1 MSPLNEPIKSGSI
14 VRAIIKRI
22 EEALISKELKP
33 GDPLPSENEMAKTFG
48 VGKTSVREAIKM
60 LEAMNVVEVKH
71 GNGSFIKQK
80 ADVDNINSLIFT
92 LLLEQ
97 GSNKEIFEL
106 REMFEPA
113 YTVMAMKKATP
124 EDIENIR
131 NAINRL
137 ENAVNQGTQQADDDL
152 AFHYAILESTHNPF
166 VIRIGST
173 ILQLFKAS
181 LGTTMK
187 NMPEI
192 AVRDHVR
199 IFNAFCDKNEEELR
213 QAMNDSFNAWKNSLM
228 KNENITI

>member
-1 MSPLNEPIKSGSI
+1 M
-14 VRAIIKRI
+14 RAIIKRI

>member
-1 MSPLNEPIKSGSI
+1 MTNLTEPIKSGSI
-14 VRAIIKRI
+14 VRAILKRI
-22 EEALISKELKP
+22 EEALINKELKP
-33 GDPLPSENEMAKTFG
+33 GDHLPSENEMAKTFG

-60 LEAMNVVEVKH
+60 LEAMGVVEVQH
-71 GNGSFIKQK
+71 GNGSFIKQQ
-80 ADVDNINSLIFT
+80 ADLDNINSLIFT

-97 GSNKEIFEL
+97 GTSKEIFEL

-124 EDIENIR
+124 EDIENIS

-137 ENAVNQGTQQADDDL
+137 ENAVKQGTQQADDDL

-187 NMPEI
+187 HMPEI
-192 AVRDHVR
+192 AVTDHKR
-199 IFNAFCDKNEEELR
+199 IFKAFCDKNENELR

-228 KNENITI
+228 KNENILI